1 MFDRGWNCFHDVL
14 MNIDRASANAFQ
26 LVAVGANRLLRLLG
40 EWQQGETSLH
50 EELAAQLRILVRT
63 GALPSGSRL
72 PSERSLG
79 TALGVSRN
87 TVTKALD
94 ELRADGLL
102 SSRQGD
108 GTYVTVSRRPN
119 ASRGGDRLRSFLSE
133 KMPDRIDLR
142 SAALPGL
149 PMVAD
154 EFNSVDS
161 SRTRELVAGHGYI
174 PAGLIEL
181 RHAIAGYYT
190 DLGLPTTPEHIL
202 VTSGAQQ
209 ALRLAAAVFVGP
221 GSTVLVEE
229 PTFRGAIESLR
240 SLGAT
245 LVSVASGADGVDV
258 DDLARKVAALSPA
271 LIVLQSTVHNP
282 TGSVLDSFRRSRVAS
297 ISVRHNVPVLDDAT
311 LADTIIDGERRPIPL
326 AAGGDQIMTVGSVS
340 KSFWGGLRVGW
351 LRAHPDIVAELAA
364 IKGGEDLGTSV
375 LAQIVAAKLLGQIER
390 ARDERLTMLSER
402 RRLALEAVAEHL
414 PTWVPQVPLGG
425 GSLWLRLPQPGATA
439 LVQRAERAGVRLLPG
454 PTFSVDDR
462 LDDFVRLSYANDPA
476 RSTSPEKRSPQPPGR
491 PSTGYWPSPH
501 RGPSPKLG
509 TEAVPVP
516 LDAEVDSP
524 TSSPNEEA

>member
-414 PTWVPQVPLGG
+414 PTWAPQVPLGG

-476 RSTSPEKRSPQPPGR
+476 LTR
-491 PSTGYWPSPH
+491 
-501 RGPSPKLG
+501 LG
-509 TEAVPVP
+509 IESIARTW
-516 LDAEVDSP
+516 
-524 TSSPNEEA
+524 NELGATDIA